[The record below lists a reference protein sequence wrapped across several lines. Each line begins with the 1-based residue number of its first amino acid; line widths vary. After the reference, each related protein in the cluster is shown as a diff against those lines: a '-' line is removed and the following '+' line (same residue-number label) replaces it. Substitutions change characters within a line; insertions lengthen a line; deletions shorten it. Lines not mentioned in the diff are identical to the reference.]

1 MGANKLDARKYFL
14 LISFVP
20 YNAYRLS
27 PDLDWQLSQFYPVSV
42 DFRDTITRW
51 FVTPDF
57 AGWSPR
63 IIDVKQSSVKC

>member
-27 PDLDWQLSQFYPVSV
+27 PDLD
-42 DFRDTITRW
+42 
-51 FVTPDF
+51 
-57 AGWSPR
+57 
-63 IIDVKQSSVKC
+63 